1 MKMKSILT
9 KLAFCFALLLA
20 FAPSFASAQEKT
32 ACEGPKLNA
41 KEAKALIVT
50 AKTPEEHHKLA
61 CYFRAEARDEAAKAK
76 YHDEMGK
83 LYASS
88 SNEKHDMVSHCKH
101 FADEAREAAASDN
114 QLAEEHEKMAE
125 EARQAK

>member
-1 MKMKSILT
+1 MQLSGCRAI
-9 KLAFCFALLLA
+9 
-20 FAPSFASAQEKT
+20 ASDK
-32 ACEGPKLNA
+32 
-41 KEAKALIVT
+41 
-50 AKTPEEHHKLA
+50 A

-88 SNEKHDMVSHCKH
+88 SNEKHDMVDHCKH
-101 FADEAREAAASDN
+101 FADEARQAADSDSR
-114 QLAEEHEKMAE
+114 LADEHEKMAE